1 MTTQHLGLPLPG
13 AWETLVLLALS
24 TAAAAALLFCA
35 DAARRRRSPLPGNA
49 ARPWLAHAAGC
60 ALLGLTGLAV
70 GMGQTP
76 QLPALRSQA
85 AGWSV
90 EGMIC
95 AGALLICALA
105 GLWRCRREDVR
116 PGWGVVPKYGGRAK
130 RSGGRRQP
138 RRPCALPWRLKSL
151 VPA

>member
-60 ALLGLTGLAV
+60 ALLGL
-70 GMGQTP
+70 
-76 QLPALRSQA
+76 ALVQY
-85 AGWSV
+85 AGWTPEFSCV
-90 EGMIC
+90 LPHRYASLNDLVVAREKRCQGIGSLLL
-95 AGALLICALA
+95 GA
-105 GLWRCRREDVR
+105 
-116 PGWGVVPKYGGRAK
+116 AK
-130 RSGGRRQP
+130 RWARDRRLEYLELNVLAQNSKAIELYESHDFVEAT
-138 RRPCALPWRLKSL
+138 RTMRCML
-151 VPA
+151 